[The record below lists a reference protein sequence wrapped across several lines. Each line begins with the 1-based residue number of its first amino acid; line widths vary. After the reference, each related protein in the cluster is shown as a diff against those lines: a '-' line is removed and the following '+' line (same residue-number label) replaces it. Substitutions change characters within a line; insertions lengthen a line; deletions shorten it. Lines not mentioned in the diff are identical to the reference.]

1 MTTPALPIT
10 IRYQETAFT
19 MPWHENRQH
28 IHDQVYQI
36 VLDGKNIQ
44 DDQKTRLFIYDAVPL
59 DAENEIGLVT
69 ARASQFR
76 DHIESEARTLTVRPG
91 DQMTLKVTVSANRR
105 SKVNNVEQ
113 VHRIADEAIP
123 EWITSLLT
131 KNAGVCVSNVRLL
144 NRRDYK
150 VHKPK
155 AVFLVPTAQI
165 QANVTIED
173 AARFAKAFLGG
184 IGRQKGYGVGIME
197 VAP

>member
-76 DHIESEARTLTVRPG
+76 DHIESEDRTLTVRPG
-91 DQMTLKVTVSANRR
+91 DQVTLNLTVSANRR
-105 SKVNNVEQ
+105 RKINGRDQ
-113 VHRIADEAIP
+113 VKRIADEAIP
-123 EWITSLLT
+123 EWITALLAN
-131 KNAGVCVSNVRLL
+131 NAGVCVSTVRVL
-144 NRRDYK
+144 NRQDYK
-150 VHKPK
+150 VDKPK
-155 AVFLVPTAQI
+155 AIFLVPAAQI
-165 QANVTIED
+165 KVDVTIENT
-173 AARFAKAFLGG
+173 ALFAKAFLGG
-184 IGRQKGYGVGIME
+184 IGRQKGYGVGVME
-197 VAP
+197 VAS